1 MVNDDPARR
10 HGGAPH
16 PPPPP
21 VPSPPDRSPAP
32 TARAGELTVGWRAAT
47 AIVWAFVIVGFVAV
61 WKTSRELGLNTWW
74 LGPWGEPQPAYVT
87 MLPFVAPI
95 TMIVLAVN
103 GDRRLPEI
111 GLVAAAVTALFG
123 LVRPDPRSSP
133 RRRSSWPS
141 PAAGA
146 LTAIAGFGGRYR
158 TRARAGSVARR

>member
-1 MVNDDPARR
+1 MVNDDLARATA
-10 HGGAPH
+10 APPP

-21 VPSPPDRSPAP
+21 VPSASDRSPAP
-32 TARAGELTVGWRAAT
+32 VVRAGQLTVGWRAAT

-87 MLPFVAPI
+87 MLPFLAPI

-103 GDRRLPEI
+103 GNRRLPEI

-123 LVRPDPRSSP
+123 LFDLTRVPRL
-133 RRRSSWPS
+133 
-141 PAAGA
+141 AAVELAIAGAGA

-158 TRARAGSVARR
+158 SVPAPVASPGDE